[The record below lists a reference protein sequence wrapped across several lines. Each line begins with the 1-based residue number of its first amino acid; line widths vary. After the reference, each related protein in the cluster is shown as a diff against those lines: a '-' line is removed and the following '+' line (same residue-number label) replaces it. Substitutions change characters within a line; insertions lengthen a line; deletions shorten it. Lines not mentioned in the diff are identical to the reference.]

1 MDIDN
6 LTLGQMR
13 DIARIVAGIDGGATT
28 AEPKAVNTTHDPIPV
43 VVCTDKR
50 GVVFGYTDD
59 VSARPITLTK
69 ARMCLYWSVDV
80 GGVFGLGER
89 GPSKDSKVSAVLPS
103 VSLEGVTAIFS
114 VDPAA
119 ERAWNGAKVQG
130 R

>member
-13 DIARIVAGIDGGATT
+13 DIARIVAGIDGGTT
-28 AEPKAVNTTHDPIPV
+28 NAEPKAANTTHEPIPV

-59 VSARPITLTK
+59 VKARPINLTK
-69 ARMCLYWSVDV
+69 ARMCLYWSSDV
-80 GGVFGLGER
+80 GGAFGLGER
-89 GPSKDSKVSAVLPS
+89 GPSKDSKVSAVLSS
-103 VSLEGVTAIFS
+103 VSLEGVTVIFT

-119 ERAWNGAKVQG
+119 EKAWNSAKVQG